1 MSAAILFGSMAV
13 MIGFGIPIA
22 IVLGVSSALTLIF
35 SGAPLGVIPS
45 MMQATVQKF
54 SLLTIPLFVLAG
66 AIMDKGGISKRLINL
81 ADSIIG
87 PVHGGLG
94 YVAVVAALFFAAIS
108 GSGTATVAAMGS
120 ILIPAM
126 VAQGYDAGFS
136 SALSAISGSLGTV
149 IPPSITFIIYGMIT
163 GESIGDL
170 FLSGIVPGLIFGF
183 MLCIMV
189 FIKSKKNGWKGDTQR
204 ASLKEIGR
212 LFLDTIWGLLS
223 PVIVLG
229 GIYSG
234 LFTPT
239 EAAAVAVV
247 YSLIVGIFIY
257 KELRLTELKETL
269 FSTAKTTGMILL
281 IIMNAG
287 IFSWVLTQQGIAASL
302 TEMAL
307 ALTDN
312 KYIMLFIINIVFLCA
327 GCVMDNTSALYILVP
342 IIMPIAKA
350 LDINMIQLGVI
361 LVLNLSIGQVTP
373 PVGPNLYVAADIGKV
388 KFEEICRQNGA
399 AAAYVPSGSAVH
411 HIHTGIVPV
420 PDSFIGMGT
429 EDCAEP
435 TYDVYLWISG
445 LPRQDRNGPG

>member
-66 AIMDKGGISKRLINL
+66 AIMDKGGISKRLINWRTASSDRST
-81 ADSIIG
+81 ADWVMWQWWQ
-87 PVHGGLG
+87 PVLCGHLW
-94 YVAVVAALFFAAIS
+94 IRHS
-108 GSGTATVAAMGS
+108 NRCSMGS

-126 VAQGYDAGFS
+126 AAQGYDAGFS

-312 KYIMLFIINIVFLCA
+312 RYIMLFIINIVFLCA

-342 IIMPIAKA
+342 IIMPIAK
-350 LDINMIQLGVI
+350 
-361 LVLNLSIGQVTP
+361 P
-373 PVGPNLYVAADIGKV
+373 
-388 KFEEICRQNGA
+388 
-399 AAAYVPSGSAVH
+399 
-411 HIHTGIVPV
+411 
-420 PDSFIGMGT
+420 
-429 EDCAEP
+429 
-435 TYDVYLWISG
+435 WIST
-445 LPRQDRNGPG
+445 

>member
-1 MSAAILFGSMAV
+1 MSALILFGSMAI
-13 MIGFGIPIA
+13 MIVLGIPIA
-22 IVLGVSSALTLIF
+22 IVLGLSSALTLLF
-35 SGAPLGVIPS
+35 SGEPLGVIPS

-66 AIMDKGGISKRLINL
+66 AVMDKGGISKRLIKL

-126 VAQGYDAGFS
+126 IKQGYDAGFS

-170 FLSGIVPGLIFGF
+170 FLSGVVPGLLFGF
-183 MLCIMV
+183 SLCIIV
-189 FIKSKKNGWKGDTQR
+189 FLQSRKHGWKGDTQR
-204 ASLKEIGR
+204 ASLKEIGKM
-212 LFLDTIWGLLS
+212 FLDTLPGILS

-239 EAAAVAVV
+239 EAAAVAVI
-247 YSLIVGIFIY
+247 YSLIVGVFVY
-257 KELRLTELKETL
+257 KELRIPELKETL
-269 FSTAKTTGMILL
+269 FSTARTTGMILL

-287 IFSWVLTQQGIAASL
+287 ILSWVLTQEGIAARL

-307 ALTDN
+307 QLTDN
-312 KYIMLFIINIVFLCA
+312 KYIMLIVINIVFLIA

-342 IIMPIAKA
+342 IVMPIAKA
-350 LDINMIQLGVI
+350 FDINMIHLGVI
-361 LVLNLSIGQVTP
+361 LVVNLSIGQVTP

-388 KFEEICRQNGA
+388 SFENICRKFLPLLIMSLVA
-399 AAAYVPSGSAVH
+399 LFIITFVPWLSLCL
-411 HIHTGIVPV
+411 IP
-420 PDSFIGMGT
+420 
-429 EDCAEP
+429 
-435 TYDVYLWISG
+435 
-445 LPRQDRNGPG
+445 

>member
-1 MSAAILFGSMAV
+1 MSAAILFGSMAL

-22 IVLGVSSALTLIF
+22 IVLGVSSALTLLF

-87 PVHGGLG
+87 PVYGGLG

-108 GSGTATVAAMGS
+108 GSGTATVAAM
-120 ILIPAM
+120 
-126 VAQGYDAGFS
+126 VKQGYDPGFS

-170 FLSGIVPGLIFGF
+170 FLSGIVPGLIFAF
-183 MLCIMV
+183 VLCIMV
-189 FIKSKKNGWKGDTQR
+189 FTQSKKHGWKGDTKR
-204 ASLKEIGR
+204 ASAKEIGK
-212 LFLDTIWGLLS
+212 LFLDTVWGLLS

-247 YSLIVGIFIY
+247 YSLIVGIFVY
-257 KELRLTELKETL
+257 KELRLKELKETL

-388 KFEEICRQNGA
+388 KFEVICRKM
-399 AAAYVPSGSAVH
+399 VPLLLMSLVALFA
-411 HIHTGIVPV
+411 I
-420 PDSFIGMGT
+420 
-429 EDCAEP
+429 
-435 TYDVYLWISG
+435 TYIPALSLCLI
-445 LPRQDRNGPG
+445 PA

>member
-170 FLSGIVPGLIFGF
+170 FLSGIIPGLIFGF

-189 FIKSKKNGWKGDTQR
+189 FIKSKKNGWKGETQR

-239 EAAAVAVV
+239 EAAAIAGV
-247 YSLIVGIFIY
+247 YGVIVGLFIYREIKPSDLIYIMYRSVLMCAPVLLIIGISTGFGRILTITQVPVMIADAILGLTSSKILVLLLINVLLLIVGTFMETNAAIII
-257 KELRLTELKETL
+257 LTP
-269 FSTAKTTGMILL
+269 ILL
-281 IIMNAG
+281 P
-287 IFSWVLTQQGIAASL
+287 
-302 TEMAL
+302 
-307 ALTDN
+307 
-312 KYIMLFIINIVFLCA
+312 IV
-327 GCVMDNTSALYILVP
+327 TR
-342 IIMPIAKA
+342 
-350 LDINMIQLGVI
+350 LGVNPI
-361 LVLNLSIGQVTP
+361 HFGIIVVMNLSIGFITP
-373 PVGPNLYVAADIGKV
+373 PLGANLFMACQVGEISFDKLARKIWPWIVVMVALLMLVTYIPQISMALP
-388 KFEEICRQNGA
+388 EA
-399 AAAYVPSGSAVH
+399 
-411 HIHTGIVPV
+411 
-420 PDSFIGMGT
+420 MG
-429 EDCAEP
+429 
-435 TYDVYLWISG
+435 VI
-445 LPRQDRNGPG
+445 

>member
-1 MSAAILFGSMAV
+1 MSAAILFGSMAL

-22 IVLGVSSALTLIF
+22 IVLGVSSALTLLF

-87 PVHGGLG
+87 PVYGGLG

-126 VAQGYDAGFS
+126 VKQGYDPGFS

-170 FLSGIVPGLIFGF
+170 FLSGIVPGLIFAF
-183 MLCIMV
+183 VLCIMV
-189 FIKSKKNGWKGDTQR
+189 FTQSKKHGWKGDTKR
-204 ASLKEIGR
+204 ASAKEIGK
-212 LFLDTIWGLLS
+212 LFLDTVWGLLS

-247 YSLIVGIFIY
+247 YSLIVGIFVY
-257 KELRLTELKETL
+257 KELRLKELKETL

-342 IIMPIAKA
+342 IIM
-350 LDINMIQLGVI
+350 
-361 LVLNLSIGQVTP
+361 NLSIGQVTP

-388 KFEEICRQNGA
+388 KFEVICRKM
-399 AAAYVPSGSAVH
+399 VPLLLMSLVALFA
-411 HIHTGIVPV
+411 I
-420 PDSFIGMGT
+420 
-429 EDCAEP
+429 
-435 TYDVYLWISG
+435 TYIPALSLCLI
-445 LPRQDRNGPG
+445 PA

>member
-189 FIKSKKNGWKGDTQR
+189 FIKSKKNGWKGETQR

-257 KELRLTELKETL
+257 KELRLAELKETL

-312 KYIMLFIINIVFLCA
+312 KYIMLVIINIVFLCA

-388 KFEEICRQNGA
+388 KFEEICRKMVPLQIGRASLRKGWVWKWKIWGA
-399 AAAYVPSGSAVH
+399 
-411 HIHTGIVPV
+411 
-420 PDSFIGMGT
+420 PD
-429 EDCAEP
+429 P
-435 TYDVYLWISG
+435 
-445 LPRQDRNGPG
+445 

>member
-1 MSAAILFGSMAV
+1 MSAAILFGSMAL

-22 IVLGVSSALTLIF
+22 IVLGVSSALTLLF

-87 PVHGGLG
+87 PVYGGLG

-126 VAQGYDAGFS
+126 VKQGYDPGFS

-170 FLSGIVPGLIFGF
+170 FLSGIVPGLIFAF
-183 MLCIMV
+183 VLCIMV
-189 FIKSKKNGWKGDTQR
+189 FTQSKKHGWKGDTKR
-204 ASLKEIGR
+204 ASAKEIGK
-212 LFLDTIWGLLS
+212 LFLDTVWCLLS

-247 YSLIVGIFIY
+247 YSLIVGIFVY
-257 KELRLTELKETL
+257 KELRLKELKETL

-388 KFEEICRQNGA
+388 KFEVICRKM
-399 AAAYVPSGSAVH
+399 VPLLMSLVALFA
-411 HIHTGIVPV
+411 I
-420 PDSFIGMGT
+420 
-429 EDCAEP
+429 
-435 TYDVYLWISG
+435 TYIPALSLCLI
-445 LPRQDRNGPG
+445 PA